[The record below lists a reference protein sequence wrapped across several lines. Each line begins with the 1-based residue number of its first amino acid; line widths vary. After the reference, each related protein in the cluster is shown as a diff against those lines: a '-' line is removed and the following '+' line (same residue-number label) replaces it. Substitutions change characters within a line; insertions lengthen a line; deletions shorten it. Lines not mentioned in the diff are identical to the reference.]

1 MATNTLADWKF
12 KNTHVQPGD
21 VLDANGSLKNF
32 VSAESVVLAAGPS
45 SYPGTMLGLP
55 LVGLCDSV
63 SVQQTKNLIQLFEL
77 GSKLSY
83 IFPGRNYIQM
93 ALNRVI
99 FNGDSLMGIITD
111 SLPTPDETVVQTI
124 DLPGYEAVD
133 NETGAYSGKFY
144 LNLASSFFS
153 KSFGLGF
160 FIQDSDAT
168 NDPGTGQWVAGYYA
182 ENCMIQSHQ
191 MAVQGQ
197 QFIVMENAVIR
208 CTNLRP
214 IDVRDDSA
222 IPA

>member
-1 MATNTLADWKF
+1 MATNTMLDWKF
-12 KNTHVQPGD
+12 KDTHVQPGD
-21 VLDANGSLKNF
+21 VLDNSGSLKNF
-32 VSAESVVLAAGPS
+32 VSAESVVLAAGPATYS
-45 SYPGTMLGLP
+45 GMLGLS

-63 SVQQTKNLIQLFEL
+63 SVSQNKNLIQLFEL

-99 FNGDSLMGIITD
+99 FNGDSLMGIITN
-111 SLPTPDETVVQTI
+111 SLPSPAETGASV

-160 FIQDSDAT
+160 FIQDSDAST
-168 NDPGTGQWVAGYYA
+168 DDPGAGQWVAGYYA

-214 IDVRDDSA
+214 IDVRADSA
-222 IPA
+222 VPA